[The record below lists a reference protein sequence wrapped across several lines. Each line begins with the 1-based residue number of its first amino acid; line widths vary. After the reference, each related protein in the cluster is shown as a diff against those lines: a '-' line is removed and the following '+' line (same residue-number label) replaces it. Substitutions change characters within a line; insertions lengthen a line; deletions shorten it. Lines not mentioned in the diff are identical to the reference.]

1 VSFYCFT
8 KGHSKNHYCF
18 SNRLLRHIIQEFDS
32 IKDKGIVERYVKYEI
47 QRSSNKKENV
57 EKENESMERQTFQ
70 IRHKRQIFHAFIV
83 RLSLHN
89 LHVRWFFI

>member
-1 VSFYCFT
+1 MLYERSFKKPLLLFKSFT
-8 KGHSKNHYCF
+8 TG
-18 SNRLLRHIIQEFDS
+18 HIIQEFNS

-47 QRSSNKKENV
+47 QRLSNKKENV